1 MKIGLNLT
9 VLSDISNPKS
19 ECFDT
24 AAKIPMHYL
33 NREVGFRNFVDS
45 WKL

>member
-1 MKIGLNLT
+1 M
-9 VLSDISNPKS
+9 SDMTNFKS

-33 NREVGFRNFVDS
+33 KREVALRDFVDNERNCND
-45 WKL
+45 